1 MDPLRG
7 TGLLEKPGSRSRFR
21 YRVCAD
27 GVVAIEKAVRAPAV
41 AGRFYPGDA
50 DELGGL
56 VDDLLARAGAFDGEA
71 PKAVIA
77 PHAGFMFSGAVAA
90 RAYARL
96 APARGRIRRVVV
108 LGPSHFVPVRGL
120 AASSA
125 ARFATP
131 LGELAVDSQGLQT
144 ALAQPGVYVDDDA
157 HGREHSLE
165 TQLPFIQRVLGDVT
179 VIPLVVGDA
188 TPAEVGQVLAALW
201 GDDETAIA
209 ISSDLSHFH
218 EDRVARNLDAATAQA
233 IEALRGDDLGPYD
246 ACGYLPIA
254 GLLWNA
260 ARRDA
265 RVRTLELANS
275 ADAGAPPD
283 SVVGYGAF
291 ALHEAAA

>member
-1 MDPLRG
+1 MCAGPA
-7 TGLLEKPGSRSRFR
+7 RFR
-21 YRVCAD
+21 TGYRGEAMV
-27 GVVAIEKAVRAPAV
+27 EFETQVRQPAV
-41 AGRFYPGDA
+41 AGQFYPADA
-50 DELGGL
+50 EALRQQ
-56 VDDLLARAGAFDGEA
+56 VDDLLGKAEEPEGEA

-90 RAYARL
+90 TAYARL

-131 LGELAVDSQGLQT
+131 LGEVPVDADGLDT
-144 ALAQPGVYVDDDA
+144 ALAQPGVSVFDRA
-157 HGREHSLE
+157 HAREHSLE
-165 TQLPFIQRVLGDVT
+165 TQLPFIQRVLGEVE
-179 VIPLVVGDA
+179 VVPLVVGDA
-188 TPAEVGQVLAALW
+188 TPDEVGQVLAALW
-201 GDDETAIA
+201 GDEETAIA

-218 EDRVARNLDAATAQA
+218 EDAVARELDATTARA
-233 IEALRGDDLGPYD
+233 IVALRGDELGPNN

-260 ARRDA
+260 ARREA
-265 RVRTLELANS
+265 RVKTLQLANS
-275 ADAGAPPD
+275 ADAGGPHD

-291 ALHEAAA
+291 ALRERVAA